1 MYRYMHTFSLLKCLS
16 QICLKSKW
24 VELKQGVGEKN
35 PSKNFVQPS
44 KFFKSEL
51 MNSISQLPNHAPS
64 KIGSLF
70 WFRKKK
76 CWTFKERRR
85 KAFATLP
92 CLPPS
97 PPSDHSISPSFFFI
111 RSVSFLLLSFPP
123 YNSTTTKLTKS
134 DFPRRTLLN
143 ISKR

>member
-1 MYRYMHTFSLLKCLS
+1 MY
-16 QICLKSKW
+16 ICTDTCTHFLFWNFYLKSKW
-24 VELKQGVGEKN
+24 VELKQGVDEKD

-51 MNSISQLPNHAPS
+51 MNSISQLPNHAPR

-76 CWTFKERRR
+76 CWAFKEEG
-85 KAFATLP
+85 KPSLSFLAFLP
-92 CLPPS
+92 LHHLTTPFSQVFFNKVCL
-97 PPSDHSISPSFFFI
+97 
-111 RSVSFLLLSFPP
+111 LLLSFPP

-143 ISKR
+143 ISTW